1 MMRQPTQAEILVEH
15 QIYFYSSDHCIPP
28 PPHKTASRLKE
39 HAEDGGDKEKYDVLF
54 KQFDISGIKIVEKL
68 MRYCLA
74 NFKISQK
81 N

>member
-1 MMRQPTQAEILVEH
+1 MLIRRKEHDEAANQAETIVEH

-54 KQFDISGIKIVEKL
+54 
-68 MRYCLA
+68 
-74 NFKISQK
+74 N
-81 N
+81 